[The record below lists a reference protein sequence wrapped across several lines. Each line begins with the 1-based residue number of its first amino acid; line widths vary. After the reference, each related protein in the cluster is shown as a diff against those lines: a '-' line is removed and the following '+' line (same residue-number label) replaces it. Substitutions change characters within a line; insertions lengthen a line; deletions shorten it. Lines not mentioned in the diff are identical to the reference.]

1 MISKIIIDNF
11 MAHEHTEL
19 ALGPG
24 VTILTGSNN
33 TGKSAV
39 VEALRCLATNPARS
53 PNPALYIRHGAK
65 EARVEVEVDDGTRVA
80 WVRTKRWAKYEVW
93 APDAEEPE
101 EYHKLQG
108 RVPEDVARI
117 LRLDQVELETRKD
130 SVDVHLGNQRDPV
143 FLLNQPDSV
152 MAEFF
157 AASTESAH
165 LLAMQ
170 NALKMRVRDAKREE
184 RGLDEQ
190 ADRVGSDLDRLA
202 PLPDIARR
210 MEEAEDLDRA
220 AAGLERAIPALEAG
234 LAEHRA
240 LVAALDR
247 ERAAGSVLEG
257 IQPPPPVQDV
267 ARLKRYIASMGTVSA
282 QRGKAARTAGA
293 LAGLATPPDT
303 ADTAPLRHVLRDL
316 AVTGATLHR
325 ASVHQAALAGLA
337 VPPDREDT
345 ARLAGIVDEL
355 YVLRARAGR
364 LARLEAVLGKIA
376 EPPAP
381 APLDGLGG
389 TVAELIGLTG
399 KISERQTELND
410 LETDLRSVV
419 VAMEERIQALGCCPV
434 CGGELTTGSFL
445 VHGCRHDA

>member
-1 MISKIIIDNF
+1 MINKIIIDNF

-19 ALGPG
+19 ELGPG

-130 SVDVHLGNQRDPV
+130 AVDVHLGNQRDPV

-184 RGLDEQ
+184 RALDEQ
-190 ADRVGSDLDRLA
+190 AGRIGADLDRLA
-202 PLPDIARR
+202 PLPDITRR
-210 MEEAEDLDRA
+210 MEEAEALERA
-220 AAGLERAIPALEAG
+220 ATGLERTIPALEAA
-234 LAEHRA
+234 LAGQRSLASA
-240 LVAALDR
+240 LGR
-247 ERAAGSVLEG
+247 ERASGAVLEAV
-257 IQPPPPVQDV
+257 QPPPPVQDV
-267 ARLKRYIASMGTVSA
+267 DRLKRHIGSMGTVSA
-282 QRGKAARTAGA
+282 LRDRAARTAGA
-293 LAGLATPPDT
+293 LAGLDGPPET
-303 ADTAPLRHVLRDL
+303 ADTAPLRHLLRDL
-316 AVTGATLHR
+316 ALTGATLHR
-325 ASVHQAALAGLA
+325 ASIHQAALAGLA
-337 VPPDREDT
+337 VPPAPENT
-345 ARLAGIVDEL
+345 ARLARLVDEL
-355 YVLRARAGR
+355 YVLRARNKR
-364 LARLEAVLGKIA
+364 LASLESVLGKIA

-381 APLDGLGG
+381 APLGGLGG
-389 TVAELIGLTG
+389 MVTELTGLTD
-399 KISERQTELND
+399 KISERQAELGGLEAD
-410 LETDLRSVV
+410 LLSVV
-419 VAMEERIQALGCCPV
+419 VAMDERIQAIGCCPV
-434 CGGELTTGSFL
+434 CGGDLTTDSFL
-445 VHGCRHDA
+445 DHGCRHGA

>member
-1 MISKIIIDNF
+1 MITKIIIDNF

-93 APDAEEPE
+93 TPDADEPE

-108 RVPEDVARI
+108 RVPDDVARI
-117 LRLDQVELETRKD
+117 LRLDRVELETRKD

-190 ADRVGSDLDRLA
+190 AGRIGSDLDRLA
-202 PLPDIARR
+202 PLPDITRR
-210 MEEAEDLDRA
+210 MDEAEALDRA
-220 AAGLERAIPALEAG
+220 ATSLERAIPALEAG

-240 LVAALDR
+240 LLAALDR
-247 ERAAGSVLEG
+247 ERAAGGVLQT
-257 IQPPPPVQDV
+257 IQPPPPMQDV
-267 ARLKRYIASMGTVSA
+267 DRLKGHIASMGTVSA
-282 QRGKAARTAGA
+282 QRGRAERTAGA
-293 LAGLATPPDT
+293 LAGLDVPPET
-303 ADTAPLRHVLRDL
+303 ADTVPLRHLLRDL
-316 AVTGATLHR
+316 ALTGATLHR
-325 ASVHQAALAGLA
+325 ASIHQAALAGLA
-337 VPPDREDT
+337 APPDREDT

-355 YVLRARAGR
+355 YVLRARDKR
-364 LARLEAVLGKIA
+364 LARLEAALQTVA

-381 APLDGLGG
+381 APLDSLNGM
-389 TVAELIGLTG
+389 VVELSGLTY
-399 KISERQTELND
+399 KISERQAELD
-410 LETDLRSVV
+410 GLETDLRSVV
-419 VAMEERIQALGCCPV
+419 VAMEERIQAIGCCPV
-434 CGGELTTGSFL
+434 CGGDLTTDSFL
-445 VHGCRHDA
+445 DHGCRHDA

>member
-1 MISKIIIDNF
+1 MITKIIIDNF

-108 RVPEDVARI
+108 RVPEDVAKI

-170 NALKMRVRDAKREE
+170 NALKMRVRDTKREE
-184 RGLDEQ
+184 RALMDQ
-190 ADRVGSDLDRLA
+190 TNRVGSDLDRLA
-202 PLPDIARR
+202 PLPDITRR

-220 AAGLERAIPALEAG
+220 AAALERAIPALEAG
-234 LAEHRA
+234 LAEHGA
-240 LVAALDR
+240 LVASLDR
-247 ERAAGSVLEG
+247 EQAVGAVLEG
-257 IQPPPPVQDV
+257 IKPPPPVQDV
-267 ARLKRYIASMGTVSA
+267 DRLKQYIASMGTVLV
-282 QRGKAARTAGA
+282 QREDAARTAGA
-293 LAGLATPPDT
+293 LAGLGAPPET
-303 ADTAPLRHVLRDL
+303 ADTAPLRRILRDL
-316 AVTGATLHR
+316 ALTGATLHR
-325 ASVHQAALAGLA
+325 ASTHQAALAGLA
-337 VPPDREDT
+337 APPAQEDT

-355 YVLRARAGR
+355 FVLRARAER
-364 LARLEAVLGKIA
+364 LTRLEAALEKVA

-381 APLDGLGG
+381 APLDGLGEI
-389 TVAELIGLTG
+389 VSELAGLTG
-399 KISERQTELND
+399 KILKRQAELD
-410 LETDLRSVV
+410 GLETDLRSVV
-419 VAMEERIQALGCCPV
+419 VAMDERIRAIGCCPV
-434 CGGELTTGSFL
+434 CGGDLTTDSFL
-445 VHGCRHDA
+445 DHGCRHDA